1 MDHKPNIILL
11 AGPTASGKSKMAIQL
26 AKSLNGEIINADSM
40 QVYKELKILTS
51 RPSLSDEKKVKH
63 HFYGFISVKKDFSTG
78 NWIKLVKKKI
88 NEIILKKK
96 VPILVGG
103 TGLYFNALTKGFVE
117 IPKIPKK
124 FRKKVRFL
132 HQKEGQNKFFK
143 RLLKIDPKALNYIN
157 KSDTQ
162 RTIRAYE
169 VKKYTK
175 KSLYEWIRETKLIYN
190 ANIFSKF
197 FINPPR
203 ELLLKKINLRVE
215 KMFKNGVKKEVEK
228 FIKLK
233 VPKEHSANKSIG
245 LREIKKYLDKEESL
259 NHVKEVIKIRT
270 RQYAKRQFT
279 WARGKMTSWK
289 MIYPKNYKEILNK
302 IHN

>member
-11 AGPTASGKSKMAIQL
+11 AGPTASGKSKIAIQL

-197 FINPPR
+197 
-203 ELLLKKINLRVE
+203 LLILLE
-215 KMFKNGVKKEVEK
+215 
-228 FIKLK
+228 
-233 VPKEHSANKSIG
+233 
-245 LREIKKYLDKEESL
+245 
-259 NHVKEVIKIRT
+259 
-270 RQYAKRQFT
+270 
-279 WARGKMTSWK
+279 
-289 MIYPKNYKEILNK
+289 NYC
-302 IHN
+302 

>member
-1 MDHKPNIILL
+1 MDRKPMIILL
-11 AGPTASGKSKMAIQL
+11 AGPTASGKSKL
-26 AKSLNGEIINADSM
+26 AMQISEVLNGEIINTDSM

-51 RPSLSDEKKVKH
+51 RPSSLDEKKVKH
-63 HFYGFISVKKDFSTG
+63 HLYGFVSVKKNFSTG
-78 NWIKLVKKKI
+78 NWIRLAKKKI
-88 NEIILKKK
+88 DEIISKKK
-96 VPILVGG
+96 IPILVGG

-117 IPKIPKK
+117 IPKIPIK
-124 FRKKVRFL
+124 FRKKVRYL

-143 RLLKIDPKALNYIN
+143 RLLKIDRKALNYIN
-157 KSDTQ
+157 KGDTQ

-175 KSLYEWIRETKLIYN
+175 KSLYEWIRKTKPIYN
-190 ANIFSKF
+190 GNIFSKF

-203 ELLLKKINLRVE
+203 DLLLEKINLRVE
-215 KMFKNGVKKEVEK
+215 KMFKSGVKKEVEK
-228 FIKLK
+228 FVKLK
-233 VPKEHSANKSIG
+233 IPQEHSANKSIG

>member
-96 VPILVGG
+96 IPILVGG

>member
-1 MDHKPNIILL
+1 ML
-11 AGPTASGKSKMAIQL
+11 AGPTASGKSKIAIQL

-63 HFYGFISVKKDFSTG
+63 HLYGFISVKKDFSTG